1 MNDKIYRIGGDHAVL
16 LLHGLMGNP
25 LEMQYLAKRL
35 HKAGFATRVP
45 HLRGYG
51 FGERPN
57 ASTGTWRQWSGQV
70 LNHFDE
76 LKRSYSSVSVCG
88 LCIGAV
94 LALQLAAERSS
105 EVASLSLLA
114 TTLAFDGWSIPWYRF
129 LAPLA
134 YYTPLRYLYSYR
146 EREPYG
152 LKNEPLRKWIA
163 REMSEKSTSIAGA
176 AMLPMTSVYQA
187 HKLIRHVKRV
197 IPSVSVPT
205 LVMHARE
212 DDVASIKSAE
222 FVLEHIGSSEVRFT
236 LLHDS
241 YHMVTMDNEKRAV
254 ADQTIQ
260 FFREYAGEE
269 ARLRYADP
277 IAPRASNAESIAPR
291 ASKKPAVT
299 ATSASG

>member
-1 MNDKIYRIGGDHAVL
+1 MNNRVYRIGGDHAVL

-35 HKAGFATRVP
+35 DKAGFATRVP

-57 ASTGTWRQWSGQV
+57 AVATGTWRQWSDQV
-70 LNHFDE
+70 LDHFDE
-76 LKRSYSSVSVCG
+76 LKRRYGSVSVCG

-94 LALQLAAERSS
+94 LALQLAAERRS

-114 TTLAFDGWSIPWYRF
+114 TTLAFDGWSIPWYGF

-163 REMSEKSTSIAGA
+163 REMSEKATSIAGA
-176 AMLPMTSVYQA
+176 SMLPMTSVYQA

-260 FFREYAGEE
+260 FFREHAGED
-269 ARLRYADP
+269 ARLQYADS
-277 IAPRASNAESIAPR
+277 IAPRASN
-291 ASKKPAVT
+291 KPAV
-299 ATSASG
+299 AASSASG